1 MYKLDDT
8 NDNYNEAPSSTQAMD
23 SSMDFLFEN
32 FIKPAEANLSE
43 EQIHILAHIGI
54 AFKTIAEKAQAYE
67 DMVEGNRG
75 DIYKN

>member
-8 NDNYNEAPSSTQAMD
+8 NDKQTPSATQAMD

-32 FIKPAEANLSE
+32 FINPVEDDLSE
-43 EQIHILAHIGI
+43 DQAYILARIGI
-54 AFKTIAEKAQAYE
+54 AFKIIAEKAQAYE
-67 DMVEGNRG
+67 DMVEGNGG

>member
-8 NDNYNEAPSSTQAMD
+8 NDKQSPSSTQAMN

-32 FIKPAEANLSE
+32 FIKPAEDNLSE
-43 EQIHILAHIGI
+43 EQLDILAHIGI
-54 AFKTIAEKAQAYE
+54 AFKIIAEKAQAYE
-67 DMVEGNRG
+67 DMVEGNGG